1 MTDLPYLASRLY
13 GTPLLIARPKLDVI
27 LGVMGRKLAGD
38 GLPAAPPVTP
48 LESVAR
54 SAQPQITESGIA
66 VIPILGTL
74 VRRSSYLVAASGLTS
89 YFEIEAMAAEAFAD
103 PRVKAVLLEIDSSGG
118 EAGGVFDLAARLRSL
133 ARTSGKPLWAIA
145 DEAALSAAYALAC
158 AADRL
163 WLTRTA
169 EVGSIGVVAV
179 HVDESEADRQAGL
192 AYTFIHAG
200 SHKVDGHPHAPLPL
214 TVAADIQTDIDA
226 LHAQFI
232 ALVAGLRGLGVEA
245 VRATQARVYRGD
257 QAIAVGLA
265 DQIGSFREAALAL
278 SQAIAPKTRSTHNS
292 HNTPLGGQTTP
303 TTLATLTT
311 FSASRSP
318 QEIFMND
325 SPQPAPAIEATDMHT
340 DMHTD
345 AHTDFP
351 EAAGPNAPTATQGSA
366 ANAAPAAAPSV
377 DEAAITARVES
388 RLRAQLM
395 ELTEVA
401 AQAKRLGIS
410 VDPAQALARGV
421 TPDALRKT
429 VLGQAAERDA
439 AQDIVA
445 QTQTELGSKTQAL
458 ADSPL
463 VKAAK
468 KVSSEANP
476 TTHQQGTR

>member
-13 GTPLLIARPKLDVI
+13 GTPLLIARPKLDII

-54 SAQPQITESGIA
+54 SARPQITESGIA

-89 YFEIEAMAAEAFAD
+89 YVEIEAMAAEAFAD

-133 ARTSGKPLWAIA
+133 AKTSGKPLWAIA

-192 AYTFIHAG
+192 SYTFIHAG

-226 LHAQFI
+226 LHEQFI
-232 ALVAGLRGLGVEA
+232 ALVAGLRGLGVEV

-278 SQAIAPKTRSTHNS
+278 SQAIVPKTRST
-292 HNTPLGGQTTP
+292 PLGRQTTP
-303 TTLATLTT
+303 TTLTT

-325 SPQPAPAIEATDMHT
+325 SPQPAPAIEVTDVTT
-340 DMHTD
+340 DV
-345 AHTDFP
+345 P
-351 EAAGPNAPTATQGSA
+351 EAGGPNAPTAAPGSA

-388 RLRAQLM
+388 RLRAQLT
-395 ELTEVA
+395 ELTQVA
-401 AQAKRLGIS
+401 AQAKRLGLS

-445 QTQTELGSKTQAL
+445 QTQTELGVSKSQAL

>member
-1 MTDLPYLASRLY
+1 MTDLPFLASRLY
-13 GTPLLIARPKLDVI
+13 GTPLLIARPKLDII

-54 SAQPQITESGIA
+54 SAQLQITESGIA

-89 YFEIEAMAAEAFAD
+89 YVEIEAMAAEAFAD

-118 EAGGVFDLAARLRSL
+118 EAGGVFDLAARLRSQAL
-133 ARTSGKPLWAIA
+133 TSGKPLWAIA

-214 TVAADIQTDIDA
+214 TVAADIQADIDG
-226 LHAQFI
+226 LHDQFI
-232 ALVAGLRGLGVEA
+232 ELVAGLRGLGVEV

-257 QAIAVGLA
+257 QAIAAGLA

-278 SQAIAPKTRSTHNS
+278 SQAIAPKTRST
-292 HNTPLGGQTTP
+292 PLGRQTTP
-303 TTLATLTT
+303 TALTT
-311 FSASRSP
+311 FSASRSS

-325 SPQPAPAIEATDMHT
+325 SPQPAPAIETTDVHNDVT
-340 DMHTD
+340 
-345 AHTDFP
+345 
-351 EAAGPNAPTATQGSA
+351 EAAGPNAPTAALGSA
-366 ANAAPAAAPSV
+366 ANAAPAGAPSV

-388 RLRAQLM
+388 RLRAQLT
-395 ELTEVA
+395 ELTQIA
-401 AQAKRLGIS
+401 AQAKRLGLS

-445 QTQTELGSKTQAL
+445 QTQTEPGGKSQAL

-476 TTHQQGTR
+476 ATHQQGTR